1 MVKRHN
7 ICMSNLRA
15 LTDDNDCMEQLDM
28 MKTLADTVENV
39 EAVSAVYKQLVE
51 IEDNDCF
58 CELEEEDL

>member
-7 ICMSNLRA
+7 ICMSNIRA
-15 LTDDNDCMEQLDM
+15 LTADSECMVQLDM

-39 EAVSAVYKQLVE
+39 EAVQAVYSQPIE
-51 IEDNDCF
+51 IEDNGCF